1 VTLSGAETDDGL
13 LRDNGHTELIIIWR
27 DFEVAH
33 FFPLAYE
40 GHWME
45 HNYDRWITIPPATE
59 SAGSINCVQNG
70 MLLREDI
77 HTLFDGYDVFIN
89 LDV

>member
-1 VTLSGAETDDGL
+1 
-13 LRDNGHTELIIIWR
+13 
-27 DFEVAH
+27 
-33 FFPLAYE
+33 
-40 GHWME
+40 ME

-59 SAGSINCVQNG
+59 SAGSINSVQNG